1 MELYEFIKKLYEN
14 NEVEMSFEDFV
25 DDFMNANFHVEC
37 YHEMFL
43 DSQMEEF
50 LGNNFW
56 FSYELDVENKKITFP
71 IIEQINI

>member
-14 NEVEMSFEDFV
+14 NEVKMSFEDFV

-43 DSQMEEF
+43 DSQMKEF

-56 FSYELDVENKKITFP
+56 FSYELDIENKKITFP